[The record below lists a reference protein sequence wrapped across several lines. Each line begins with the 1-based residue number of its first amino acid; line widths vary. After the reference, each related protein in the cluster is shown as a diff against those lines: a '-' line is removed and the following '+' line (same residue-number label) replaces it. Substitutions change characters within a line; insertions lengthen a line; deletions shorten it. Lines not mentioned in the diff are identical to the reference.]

1 MRRVTRR
8 GEATVKL
15 TSDQLRFLFE
25 YNLWADRRTLDAC
38 AALTD
43 EQFTRDLGSS
53 FGSVR
58 DTLAH
63 LYGAEWLWNERFH
76 SRRPSG
82 LPPASALGDLAAV
95 RAKLEE
101 IDRYYVDF
109 VSCLGS
115 PELDRIICYTNLA
128 GEPCADPLWQ
138 ALHQLSNHATYHR
151 GQVVTLLR
159 QLGVKGV
166 STDLIRFYHERT
178 VGPPT

>member
-1 MRRVTRR
+1 M
-8 GEATVKL
+8 KL
-15 TSDQLRFLFE
+15 TSNQLRFLFE

-43 EQFTRDLGSS
+43 EQLTRDLGSS

-63 LYGAEWLWNERFH
+63 LYGAQWLWNERFQG
-76 SRRPSG
+76 RPPSG
-82 LPPASALGDLAAV
+82 LPAASAFRDLAAV

-101 IDRYYVDF
+101 MDRYYIDF
-109 VSCLGS
+109 VSSLG
-115 PELDRIICYTNLA
+115 PPDLDQIIHYTNLA
-128 GEPCADPLWQ
+128 GESCADPLWQ

-159 QLGVKGV
+159 QLGAKGV
-166 STDLIRFYHERT
+166 STDLIRFYHEWT
-178 VGPPT
+178 VVAPT